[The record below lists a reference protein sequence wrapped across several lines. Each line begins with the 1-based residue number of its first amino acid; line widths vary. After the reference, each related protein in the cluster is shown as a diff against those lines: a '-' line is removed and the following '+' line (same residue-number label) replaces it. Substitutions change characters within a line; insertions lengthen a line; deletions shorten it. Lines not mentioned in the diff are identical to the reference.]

1 MALVS
6 QCKRAVQAPEPWTQ
20 ARTAA
25 AAAAALL
32 ARAVWQAG
40 MQIVFWRMDVPLLTL
55 EWATVSTG
63 FCACQRFVETL

>member
-6 QCKRAVQAPEPWTQ
+6 QCKRAVQTPEPWTQ

-40 MQIVFWRMDVPLLTL
+40 MTVVIWRMVVPLLTK
-55 EWATVSTG
+55 
-63 FCACQRFVETL
+63 

>member
-6 QCKRAVQAPEPWTQ
+6 QCKRAVQAPEPWAQ

-40 MQIVFWRMDVPLLTL
+40 MQIVVWRMDVP
-55 EWATVSTG
+55 
-63 FCACQRFVETL
+63 